1 MNLDGSGNEK
11 KGAKRNSGSS
21 GFWSERGEKDWLYS
35 NPAKERDAELDGNW
49 NLENRRRMTRII
61 GQINTR

>member
-1 MNLDGSGNEK
+1 MEVEMK
-11 KGAKRNSGSS
+11 KRGPKETADRAYYWGE
-21 GFWSERGEKDWLYS
+21 GGEKEDWLYS
-35 NPAKERDAELDGNW
+35 NPAKEMDAELDGNW